1 MPFLCRAVFHPG
13 RGNGLTS
20 FWLVFV
26 LHSPGPVFAVLAALV
41 ALPGDFLIFGASQKP
56 GKRSSCTAP
65 AFWIFAVSPVL
76 LHDDWA
82 KKRGGNVE
90 AFVSCRGYN
99 TPKSIDN
106 KAVLH
111 SPKTGPVPGPVLN
124 GTSPIRRPETGP
136 PTTQLGLPLFLARGT
151 V

>member
-90 AFVSCRGYN
+90 FATRICGGPLDVPPS
-99 TPKSIDN
+99 PKSR
-106 KAVLH
+106 VGGTEH
-111 SPKTGPVPGPVLN
+111 SKRT
-124 GTSPIRRPETGP
+124 THHRA
-136 PTTQLGLPLFLARGT
+136 PTHPTQT
-151 V
+151 